1 MDMRVEP
8 ALLLYIVPRPSLF
21 VCLFHFVVLVW
32 FCFCGRIMHR
42 SNYYDGPPGR
52 NLCAVG
58 VGYRSTSWTLP
69 LANNSNVTKD
79 IMDPSGAKPKRTT
92 TRRRK
97 KKKKKK
103 RTVRKETIG
112 YLRCCFHSRLGFQRT
127 ETRTQKYPGTVRKG
141 VTIRTINIAIKN
153 K

>member
-1 MDMRVEP
+1 MRVEP
-8 ALLLYIVPRPSLF
+8 ALLLYRVPRPSLF
-21 VCLFHFVVLVW
+21 VCLLFHFVVRVRARVI
-32 FCFCGRIMHR
+32 FFCGRIMHR

-97 KKKKKK
+97 IKKKKK
-103 RTVRKETIG
+103 TNGTEG
-112 YLRCCFHSRLGFQRT
+112 NHRLPPVLFPLEVGIPKNRNTNT
-127 ETRTQKYPGTVRKG
+127 EIPRYSTERSH
-141 VTIRTINIAIKN
+141 N
-153 K
+153 

>member
-1 MDMRVEP
+1 MRVEP

-21 VCLFHFVVLVW
+21 VCLFHFVVRVRARVI
-32 FCFCGRIMHR
+32 FFCGRIMHR

-52 NLCAVG
+52 NLCALG
-58 VGYRSTSWTLP
+58 VRCGSTSWTLP

-97 KKKKKK
+97 KKKKKNE
-103 RTVRKETIG
+103 RYGRKPSAASGVVSTRGWDSKEQKHEHRNTPVQYG
-112 YLRCCFHSRLGFQRT
+112 KESQLGRLT
-127 ETRTQKYPGTVRKG
+127 
-141 VTIRTINIAIKN
+141 
-153 K
+153 